1 VAVGRKGL
9 STYCKTP
16 KIPYTTN
23 VYIPIIMSTYLWQ
36 NFLTDSTI
44 RHRIADKAKDF
55 YNRNNCET
63 LIEIWPGKWS
73 ITKLILDISPDF
85 VLFEKDETLKE
96 ILEEVVAKKESW
108 TVKIIW
114 WDVLEWDLEQFEWKK
129 NQTFVVWNLPY
140 YITSPILRKF
150 FWSGKGEFAGW
161 LFMVQDEV
169 WEKLRFDAGK
179 KSYLYWILNYAY
191 EVQYLKT
198 VPAKAFSPA
207 PKVKSCLI
215 WLVKKDKL
223 PNIKFDEL
231 IRFLDLFSPYSRKT
245 LSKISKMISKKW
257 GSFVIPENLSNK
269 RLEELSWS
277 QLEEIFNA

>member
-1 VAVGRKGL
+1 
-9 STYCKTP
+9 
-16 KIPYTTN
+16 
-23 VYIPIIMSTYLWQ
+23 MSTYLWQ

-44 RHRIADKAKDF
+44 RHRIANKAQDF

-73 ITKLILDISPDF
+73 ITKLILNISPDF
-85 VLFEKDETLKE
+85 FLFEKDETLKE
-96 ILEEVVAKKESW
+96 ILEEVISKKENW
-108 TVKIIW
+108 TAKIIW
-114 WDVLEWDLEQFEWKK
+114 WDVLDGDLKQFKWKK
-129 NQTFVVWNLPY
+129 NLTFVVWNLPY

-150 FWSGKGEFAGW
+150 FWDWKGEFAGG

-169 WEKLRFDAGK
+169 WQKLRFDAGK

-215 WLVKKDKL
+215 WLVKKDNI
-223 PNIKFDEL
+223 PNIQFDEL

-245 LSKISKMISKKW
+245 LWKISKIISKKW
-257 GSFVIPENLSNK
+257 VSFVIPENLSNK
-269 RLEELSWS
+269 RLEELDWI
-277 QLEEIFNA
+277 QLEQLCVS

>member
-1 VAVGRKGL
+1 
-9 STYCKTP
+9 
-16 KIPYTTN
+16 
-23 VYIPIIMSTYLWQ
+23 MSTYLWQ

-44 RHRIADKAKDF
+44 RHWIANKAQDF
-55 YNRNNCET
+55 YDKNNCKN

-73 ITKLILDISPDF
+73 ITKLILNISPNF
-85 VLFEKDETLKE
+85 TLFEKDETLKE
-96 ILEEVVAKKESW
+96 ILEEVVAKKEKGSA
-108 TVKIIW
+108 KIIW
-114 WDVLEWDLEQFEWKK
+114 WDVLDWDLSQFEWAK

-140 YITSPILRKF
+140 YITSPILRMF
-150 FWSGKGEFAGW
+150 FWDGKGEFSGW

-169 WEKLRFDAGK
+169 WQKLRFDAGK

-191 EVQYLKT
+191 EVQYLKA

-245 LSKISKMISKKW
+245 LSKISKMINKKW

-269 RLEELSWS
+269 RLEELDWS
-277 QLEEIFNA
+277 QLEQLFVS

>member
-1 VAVGRKGL
+1 
-9 STYCKTP
+9 
-16 KIPYTTN
+16 
-23 VYIPIIMSTYLWQ
+23 MSTYLWQ

-55 YNRNNCET
+55 YDRNNCET

-73 ITKLILDISPDF
+73 ITKLILNISPDF

-96 ILEEVVAKKESW
+96 ILEEVVSKKESW
-108 TVKIIW
+108 TAKIIW
-114 WDVLEWDLEQFEWKK
+114 WDVLEWDLDQFEWKK

-169 WEKLRFDAGK
+169 WLKLRFDAGK

-215 WLVKKDKL
+215 WLVKKDKI
-223 PNIKFDEL
+223 PNISFEEL
-231 IRFLDLFSPYSRKT
+231 IKFLDLFSPYSRKT

-269 RLEELSWS
+269 RLEELDWS
-277 QLEEIFNA
+277 QLEQLFVS

>member
-1 VAVGRKGL
+1 
-9 STYCKTP
+9 
-16 KIPYTTN
+16 
-23 VYIPIIMSTYLWQ
+23 MSTYLWQ

-44 RHRIADKAKDF
+44 RHRIANKAKDF
-55 YNRNNCET
+55 YDKNTCKT

-96 ILEEVVAKKESW
+96 ILEDVVAKKESW
-108 TVKIIW
+108 SVKIIR
-114 WDVLEWDLEQFEWKK
+114 WDVLDWDLEQFEWKK

-169 WEKLRFDAGK
+169 WQKLRFDASK

-215 WLVKKDKL
+215 WLVKKDII
-223 PNIKFDEL
+223 PNIPFDDL

-245 LSKISKMISKKW
+245 LWKISKMISKKW
-257 GSFVIPENLSNK
+257 GSFVVPENLSNK
-269 RLEELSWS
+269 RLEELDWS
-277 QLEEIFNA
+277 QLEEIFIA

>member
-1 VAVGRKGL
+1 
-9 STYCKTP
+9 
-16 KIPYTTN
+16 
-23 VYIPIIMSTYLWQ
+23 MSTYLWQ

-44 RHRIADKAKDF
+44 RHRIADKAQDF
-55 YNRNNCET
+55 YNHNNCKT

-73 ITKLILDISPDF
+73 ITKLILNISPDF

-96 ILEEVVAKKESW
+96 IVEEVVAKKESW
-108 TVKIIW
+108 EATIIR
-114 WDVLEWDLEQFEWKK
+114 WDVLDGDLEQLEWKK

-140 YITSPILRKF
+140 YITSPILRMF
-150 FWSGKGEFAGW
+150 FWDWKGEFAGW

-169 WEKLRFDAGK
+169 WQKLRFDAGK

-198 VPAKAFSPA
+198 VPGKAFSPA

-215 WLVKKDKL
+215 WLVKKDKI
-223 PNIKFDEL
+223 PNIKFNEL

-245 LSKISKMISKKW
+245 LWKISKMISKKW

-269 RLEELSWS
+269 RLEELNWT
-277 QLEEIFNA
+277 QLEEIFMS

>member
-1 VAVGRKGL
+1 
-9 STYCKTP
+9 
-16 KIPYTTN
+16 
-23 VYIPIIMSTYLWQ
+23 MSTYLWQ

-44 RHRIADKAKDF
+44 RHRIAGKAQDF
-55 YNRNNCET
+55 YTKNNCKT

-96 ILEEVVAKKESW
+96 TLAEVTAKKESW
-108 TVKIIW
+108 DIKIIR
-114 WDVLEWDLEQFEWKK
+114 WDVLEWNLDQFEWRK

-150 FWSGKGEFAGW
+150 FWDWKGEFAGW

-169 WEKLRFDAGK
+169 WQKLRFDANK

-215 WLVKKDKL
+215 WLVKKNKASDIPFK
-223 PNIKFDEL
+223 EL

-245 LSKISKMISKKW
+245 LWKISKIISKKW
-257 GSFVIPENLSNK
+257 GTFVIPGNLSNK
-269 RLEELSWS
+269 RLEELDWT

>member
-1 VAVGRKGL
+1 
-9 STYCKTP
+9 
-16 KIPYTTN
+16 
-23 VYIPIIMSTYLWQ
+23 MSTYLWQ

-44 RHRIADKAKDF
+44 RHWIADKAQDF
-55 YNRNNCET
+55 YIKNRCKT

-96 ILEEVVAKKESW
+96 ILEGVVAKKENW
-108 TVKIIW
+108 TVKIIR

-169 WEKLRFDAGK
+169 WQKLRFDAGK
-179 KSYLYWILNYAY
+179 KSYLYRILNYAY

-215 WLVKKDKL
+215 WLVKKDKV
-223 PNIKFDEL
+223 PNIKFEDL

-245 LSKISKMISKKW
+245 LWKISKMISKKW

-269 RLEELSWS
+269 RLEELDRVSLE
-277 QLEEIFNA
+277 QLFIA

>member
-1 VAVGRKGL
+1 
-9 STYCKTP
+9 
-16 KIPYTTN
+16 
-23 VYIPIIMSTYLWQ
+23 MSTYLWQ

-44 RHRIADKAKDF
+44 RHRIASKAQDF
-55 YNRNNCET
+55 YNKNNCKT

-73 ITKLILDISPDF
+73 ITKLILNISSDF

-96 ILEEVVAKKESW
+96 ILEEVTAQKESW
-108 TVKIIW
+108 EAKIIR
-114 WDVLEWDLEQFEWKK
+114 WDVLKWDLEQFEWKK

-140 YITSPILRKF
+140 YITSPILRMF
-150 FWSGKGEFAGW
+150 FWDGKGEFAGG

-169 WEKLRFDAGK
+169 WQKLRFDAGK
-179 KSYLYWILNYAY
+179 KSYLYRILNYAY

-215 WLVKKDKL
+215 WLIKKDKV

-231 IRFLDLFSPYSRKT
+231 IWFLDLFSPYSRKT
-245 LSKISKMISKKW
+245 LWKISKMISKKW

-269 RLEELSWS
+269 RLEELDWI

>member
-1 VAVGRKGL
+1 
-9 STYCKTP
+9 
-16 KIPYTTN
+16 
-23 VYIPIIMSTYLWQ
+23 MSTYLWQ

-44 RHRIADKAKDF
+44 RHRIANKALDF
-55 YNRNNCET
+55 YDRNNCKT

-108 TVKIIW
+108 EAKIIR

-169 WEKLRFDAGK
+169 WQKLRYDASK

-215 WLVKKDKL
+215 WLVKKDII
-223 PNIKFDEL
+223 PNILFDDL

-245 LSKISKMISKKW
+245 LWKISKMISKKW
-257 GSFVIPENLSNK
+257 GSFVVPENLSNK
-269 RLEELSWS
+269 RLEELDRISLE
-277 QLEEIFNA
+277 QLFVS

>member
-1 VAVGRKGL
+1 
-9 STYCKTP
+9 
-16 KIPYTTN
+16 
-23 VYIPIIMSTYLWQ
+23 MSTYLWQ

-44 RHRIADKAKDF
+44 RHRIANKAKDF
-55 YNRNNCET
+55 YDRNNCET

-73 ITKLILDISPDF
+73 ITKLILNISPDF

-96 ILEEVVAKKESW
+96 ILEEVVAKKESGN
-108 TVKIIW
+108 VKIIW
-114 WDVLEWDLEQFEWKK
+114 WDVLEWDLDQFEWKK

-150 FWSGKGEFAGW
+150 FWSGKDEFAGW

-169 WEKLRFDAGK
+169 WQKLRFDANK

-257 GSFVIPENLSNK
+257 DSFVIPENLSNK
-269 RLEELSWS
+269 RLEELDWI
-277 QLEEIFNA
+277 QLEQLFVS

>member
-1 VAVGRKGL
+1 
-9 STYCKTP
+9 
-16 KIPYTTN
+16 
-23 VYIPIIMSTYLWQ
+23 MSTYLWQ

-44 RHRIADKAKDF
+44 RHRIANKAQDF
-55 YNRNNCET
+55 YDKNNCET

-85 VLFEKDETLKE
+85 VLFEKDETLKDM
-96 ILEEVVAKKESW
+96 LEEVIAKKESW
-108 TVKIIW
+108 TAKIIR
-114 WDVLEWDLEQFEWKK
+114 WDVLDWDLKQFEWKK

-140 YITSPILRKF
+140 YITSPILRMF

-169 WEKLRFDAGK
+169 WQKLRFDADK
-179 KSYLYWILNYAY
+179 KSYLYRILNYAY

-215 WLVKKDKL
+215 WLVKKNEI
-223 PNIKFDEL
+223 PNIPFDEL

-245 LSKISKMISKKW
+245 LWKISKMISKKW

-269 RLEELSWS
+269 RLEELDWI
-277 QLEEIFNA
+277 QLEEIFVA

>member
-1 VAVGRKGL
+1 
-9 STYCKTP
+9 
-16 KIPYTTN
+16 
-23 VYIPIIMSTYLWQ
+23 MSTYLWQ

-44 RHRIADKAKDF
+44 RHRIADKAQVF
-55 YNRNNCET
+55 YTKNHCKT
-63 LIEIWPGKWS
+63 LIEIWPWKWS
-73 ITKLILDISPDF
+73 ITKLILNISQDF

-96 ILEEVVAKKESW
+96 ILEEIISKKDGW
-108 TVKIIW
+108 TVKIIR
-114 WDVLEWDLEQFEWKK
+114 WDVLEWDLDQFEWKK
-129 NQTFVVWNLPY
+129 NQTFVVGNLPY

-150 FWSGKGEFAGW
+150 FWSGNGEFAGW

-169 WEKLRFDAGK
+169 WQKLRFDANK

-215 WLVKKDKL
+215 WLVKKSNV
-223 PNIKFDEL
+223 PNIPFSEL

-245 LSKISKMISKKW
+245 LWKISKMLTKKW
-257 GSFVIPENLSNK
+257 GNFVIPENLSNK
-269 RLEELSWS
+269 RLEELDWS
-277 QLEEIFNA
+277 QLEEIFIA

>member
-1 VAVGRKGL
+1 
-9 STYCKTP
+9 
-16 KIPYTTN
+16 
-23 VYIPIIMSTYLWQ
+23 MSTYLWQ

-44 RHRIADKAKDF
+44 RHRIANKANDF
-55 YNRNNCET
+55 YDSNNCET
-63 LIEIWPGKWS
+63 LIEIWPGKGS

-85 VLFEKDETLKE
+85 VLFEKDETLKDT
-96 ILEEVVAKKESW
+96 LEEVIEKKKNW
-108 TVKIIW
+108 TAKIIR
-114 WDVLEWDLEQFEWKK
+114 WDVLEWDLEQFKWKK
-129 NQTFVVWNLPY
+129 NQTFVVGNLPY
-140 YITSPILRKF
+140 YITSPILRMF
-150 FWSGKGEFAGW
+150 FWDGKGEFAGW

-169 WEKLRFDAGK
+169 WQKLRFDAGK

-215 WLVKKDKL
+215 WLVKKNKI
-223 PNIKFDEL
+223 PNIPFDEL

-245 LSKISKMISKKW
+245 LLKISKMISKKW

-269 RLEELSWS
+269 RLEELDWT
-277 QLEEIFNA
+277 QLEEIFVA

>member
-1 VAVGRKGL
+1 
-9 STYCKTP
+9 
-16 KIPYTTN
+16 
-23 VYIPIIMSTYLWQ
+23 MSTYLWQ

-44 RHRIADKAKDF
+44 RHRIANKAKDF
-55 YNRNNCET
+55 YDRNNCET

-73 ITKLILDISPDF
+73 ITKLILNISQ
-85 VLFEKDETLKE
+85 KE
-96 ILEEVVAKKESW
+96 NW
-108 TVKIIW
+108 TAKIIW

-140 YITSPILRKF
+140 YITSPILRMF
-150 FWSGKGEFAGW
+150 FWNGKGEFAGW

-169 WEKLRFDAGK
+169 WQKLRFDAGK

-215 WLVKKDKL
+215 WLVKKNEI
-223 PNIKFDEL
+223 PNIEFDEL

-245 LSKISKMISKKW
+245 LWKISKMINKKW

-269 RLEELSWS
+269 RLEELDWI
-277 QLEEIFNA
+277 QLEQLFVS

>member
-1 VAVGRKGL
+1 
-9 STYCKTP
+9 
-16 KIPYTTN
+16 
-23 VYIPIIMSTYLWQ
+23 MSTYLWQ

-44 RHRIADKAKDF
+44 RHRIANKAQDF
-55 YNRNNCET
+55 YSKNNCET

-85 VLFEKDETLKE
+85 VLFEKDETLKK
-96 ILEEVVAKKESW
+96 ILEEVVAQKESW
-108 TVKIIW
+108 TAKIIW
-114 WDVLEWDLEQFEWKK
+114 WDVLQWDLGQFEWKK

-140 YITSPILRKF
+140 YITSPILRMF

-169 WEKLRFDAGK
+169 WQKLRFDTGK

-198 VPAKAFSPA
+198 VPPKAFSPA

-215 WLVKKDKL
+215 WLVKKNKV
-223 PNIKFDEL
+223 PNISFDEL

-245 LSKISKMISKKW
+245 LWKISKMISKKW

-277 QLEEIFNA
+277 QLEEIFIA